1 MEAKSIRQILK
12 KYLLGKT
19 SQPENQVVDTW
30 FNSMEDN
37 QPLQLSDQER
47 QATQEEIWNRISPA
61 LVTARLRV
69 MPRWFKV
76 AAWAAAVAGIILTTV
91 LLFNQPA
98 KTDKPAFTE
107 ISTKNG
113 EKRTIAIS
121 DGSQLTLNAGTT
133 IYVYNDFSKERR
145 VDLVDG
151 EVFFNVQRDAK
162 RPFRISS
169 NGLTISV
176 LGTSFNVSNYSGLRK
191 MSVGVVTGK
200 VGITK
205 NNDTLGILQKTE
217 ELVYNKQL
225 ETYEIVPM
233 NESLLVWREGTLVL
247 NDLNFGEMTFLMQKN
262 FGINITTDDDKV
274 KNSRYTS
281 NLPTT
286 ITADEAVEVLAAIHH
301 LKIKKL
307 NNQFVLYQ

>member
-1 MEAKSIRQILK
+1 VEAKSIRQILK

-19 SQPENQVVDTW
+19 SQPENQAVETW
-30 FNSMEDN
+30 FSSMEDE
-37 QPLQLSDQER
+37 QPIRLSDQER
-47 QATQEEIWNRISPA
+47 HATQEEIWNRISPA

-76 AAWAAAVAGIILTTV
+76 AAWAAVVAGIITTV
-91 LLFNQPA
+91 VLFNQPA

-121 DGSQLTLNAGTT
+121 DGSKLTLNAGTT
-133 IYVYNDFSKERR
+133 IHVYNDFSEERR

-151 EVFFNVQRDAK
+151 EVFFDVARDINK
-162 RPFRISS
+162 PFRIGS

-205 NNDTLGILQKTE
+205 DNDTLGILQKAD
-217 ELVYNKQL
+217 ELVYNKELQ
-225 ETYEIVPM
+225 TYEIIPI
-233 NESLLVWREGTLVL
+233 NESMLVWREGTLVI
-247 NDLNFGEMTFLMQKN
+247 NDLNFNEMAFLMQKN
-262 FGINITTDDDKV
+262 FGISITAEDIKV
-274 KNSRYTS
+274 KTTRYTS

>member
-19 SQPENQVVDTW
+19 SQPENQAVETW
-30 FNSMEDN
+30 FSSMEDE
-37 QPLQLSDQER
+37 QPIRLSDQER
-47 QATQEEIWNRISPA
+47 HATQEEIWNRISPA

-69 MPRWFKV
+69 LPRWFKV
-76 AAWAAAVAGIILTTV
+76 AAWAAVVAGIITTV
-91 LLFNQPA
+91 VLFNQPA

-121 DGSQLTLNAGTT
+121 DGSTLTLNAGTT
-133 IYVYNDFSKERR
+133 IHVYNDFSEERR

-151 EVFFNVQRDAK
+151 EVFFDVARDINK
-162 RPFRISS
+162 PFRIGS

-176 LGTSFNVSNYSGLRK
+176 LGTSFNVSNYSALRK

-205 NNDTLGILQKTE
+205 NNDTLGILQKAD
-217 ELVYNKQL
+217 ELVYNKELQ
-225 ETYEIVPM
+225 TYEIIPI
-233 NESLLVWREGTLVL
+233 NESMLVWREGTLVI
-247 NDLNFGEMTFLMQKN
+247 NDLNFDEMAFLMQKN
-262 FGINITTDDDKV
+262 FGINITAEDIKV
-274 KNSRYTS
+274 KTTRYTS

>member
-19 SQPENQVVDTW
+19 SQPENQAVETW
-30 FNSMEDN
+30 FSSMEDE
-37 QPLQLSDQER
+37 QPIRLSDQER
-47 QATQEEIWNRISPA
+47 HATQEEIWNRISPA

-69 MPRWFKV
+69 LPRWFKV
-76 AAWAAAVAGIILTTV
+76 AAWAAVVAGIITTV
-91 LLFNQPA
+91 VLFNQPA

-121 DGSQLTLNAGTT
+121 DGSTLTLNAGTT
-133 IYVYNDFSKERR
+133 IHVYNDFSEERR

-151 EVFFNVQRDAK
+151 EVFFDVARDINK
-162 RPFRISS
+162 PFRIGS

-205 NNDTLGILQKTE
+205 NNDTLGILQKAD
-217 ELVYNKQL
+217 ELVYNKELQ
-225 ETYEIVPM
+225 TYEIIPI
-233 NESLLVWREGTLVL
+233 NESMLVWREGTLVL
-247 NDLNFGEMTFLMQKN
+247 NDLNFDEMAFLMQKN
-262 FGINITTDDDKV
+262 FGISITAEDIKV
-274 KNSRYTS
+274 KTTKYTS

>member
-19 SQPENQVVDTW
+19 SQPENQAVETW
-30 FNSMEDN
+30 FSSMEDE
-37 QPLQLSDQER
+37 QPIRLGDQER

-69 MPRWFKV
+69 LPRWFKV
-76 AAWAAAVAGIILTTV
+76 AAWAAVVAGIITTV
-91 LLFNQPA
+91 VLFNQPA

-121 DGSQLTLNAGTT
+121 DGSKLTLNAGTT
-133 IYVYNDFSKERR
+133 IHVYNDFSEERR

-151 EVFFNVQRDAK
+151 EVFFDVARDINK
-162 RPFRISS
+162 PFRIGS

-205 NNDTLGILQKTE
+205 NNDTLGILQKAD
-217 ELVYNKQL
+217 ELVYNKELQ
-225 ETYEIVPM
+225 TYEIIPV
-233 NESLLVWREGTLVL
+233 NESMLVWREGTLVL
-247 NDLNFGEMTFLMQKN
+247 NDLNFDEMAFLMQKN
-262 FGINITTDDDKV
+262 FGINITAEDIKV
-274 KNSRYTS
+274 KTTKYTS

>member
-19 SQPENQVVDTW
+19 SQPENQAVETW
-30 FNSMEDN
+30 FSSMEDE
-37 QPLQLSDQER
+37 QPIRLSDQER

-69 MPRWFKV
+69 LPRWFKV
-76 AAWAAAVAGIILTTV
+76 AAWAAVVAGIIITV
-91 LLFNQPA
+91 VLFNQPA
-98 KTDKPAFTE
+98 KTDKPVFTE

-121 DGSQLTLNAGTT
+121 DGSKLTLNAGTT
-133 IYVYNDFSKERR
+133 IHVYNDFSEERR

-151 EVFFNVQRDAK
+151 EVFFDVARDINK
-162 RPFRISS
+162 PFRIGS

-205 NNDTLGILQKTE
+205 NNDTLGILQKAD
-217 ELVYNKQL
+217 ELVYNKELQ
-225 ETYEIVPM
+225 TYEIIPI
-233 NESLLVWREGTLVL
+233 NESMLVWREGTLVI
-247 NDLNFGEMTFLMQKN
+247 NDLNFDEMAFLMQKN
-262 FGINITTDDDKV
+262 FGINITAEDIKV
-274 KNSRYTS
+274 KTTRYTS

>member
-19 SQPENQVVDTW
+19 SQPENQAVETW
-30 FNSMEDN
+30 FSSMEDE
-37 QPLQLSDQER
+37 QPIRLSDQER
-47 QATQEEIWNRISPA
+47 HATQEEIWNRISPA

-69 MPRWFKV
+69 LPRWFKV
-76 AAWAAAVAGIILTTV
+76 AAWAAVVAGIITTV
-91 LLFNQPA
+91 VLFNQPA

-121 DGSQLTLNAGTT
+121 DGSKLTLNAGTT
-133 IYVYNDFSKERR
+133 IHVYNDFSEERR

-151 EVFFNVQRDAK
+151 EVFFDVARDINK
-162 RPFRISS
+162 PFRIGS

-176 LGTSFNVSNYSGLRK
+176 LGTSFNVSNYSALRK

-205 NNDTLGILQKTE
+205 NNDTLGILQKAD
-217 ELVYNKQL
+217 ELVYNKELQ
-225 ETYEIVPM
+225 TYEIIPI
-233 NESLLVWREGTLVL
+233 NESMLVWREGTLVI
-247 NDLNFGEMTFLMQKN
+247 NDLNFDEMAFLMQKN
-262 FGINITTDDDKV
+262 FGINITAEDIKV
-274 KNSRYTS
+274 KTTRYTS

>member
-19 SQPENQVVDTW
+19 SQPENQAVETW
-30 FNSMEDN
+30 FSSMEDE
-37 QPLQLSDQER
+37 QPIRLSDQER
-47 QATQEEIWNRISPA
+47 HATQEEIWNRISPA

-76 AAWAAAVAGIILTTV
+76 AAWAAVVAGIITTV
-91 LLFNQPA
+91 VLFNQPA

-121 DGSQLTLNAGTT
+121 DGSKLTLNAGTT
-133 IYVYNDFSKERR
+133 IHVYNDFSEERR

-151 EVFFNVQRDAK
+151 EVFFDVARDINK
-162 RPFRISS
+162 PFRIGS

-205 NNDTLGILQKTE
+205 DNDTLGILQKAD
-217 ELVYNKQL
+217 ELVYNKELQ
-225 ETYEIVPM
+225 TYEIIPI
-233 NESLLVWREGTLVL
+233 NESMLVWREGTLVI
-247 NDLNFGEMTFLMQKN
+247 NDLNFNEMAFLMQKN
-262 FGINITTDDDKV
+262 FGISITAEDIKV
-274 KNSRYTS
+274 KTTRYTS

>member
-19 SQPENQVVDTW
+19 SQPENQAVETW
-30 FNSMEDN
+30 FSSMEDE
-37 QPLQLSDQER
+37 QPIRLSDQER
-47 QATQEEIWNRISPA
+47 HATQEEIWNRISPA

-69 MPRWFKV
+69 LPRWFKV
-76 AAWAAAVAGIILTTV
+76 AAWAAVVAGIITTV
-91 LLFNQPA
+91 VLFNQPA

-121 DGSQLTLNAGTT
+121 DGSTLTLNAGTT
-133 IYVYNDFSKERR
+133 IHVYNDFSEERR

-151 EVFFNVQRDAK
+151 EVFFDVARDINK
-162 RPFRISS
+162 PFRIGS

-205 NNDTLGILQKTE
+205 NNDTLGILQKAD
-217 ELVYNKQL
+217 ELVYNKELQ
-225 ETYEIVPM
+225 TYEIIPV
-233 NESLLVWREGTLVL
+233 NESMLVWREGTLVL
-247 NDLNFGEMTFLMQKN
+247 NDLNFDEMAFLMQKN
-262 FGINITTDDDKV
+262 FGISITAEDIKV
-274 KNSRYTS
+274 KTTKYTS

>member
-19 SQPENQVVDTW
+19 SQPENQAVETW
-30 FNSMEDN
+30 FSSMEDE
-37 QPLQLSDQER
+37 QPIRLSDQER

-69 MPRWFKV
+69 LPRWFKV
-76 AAWAAAVAGIILTTV
+76 AAWAAVVAGIITTV
-91 LLFNQPA
+91 VLFNQPA

-121 DGSQLTLNAGTT
+121 DGSKLTLNAGTT
-133 IYVYNDFSKERR
+133 IHVYNDFSEERR

-151 EVFFNVQRDAK
+151 EVFFDVARDINK
-162 RPFRISS
+162 PFRIGS

-205 NNDTLGILQKTE
+205 NNDTLGILQKAD
-217 ELVYNKQL
+217 ELVYNKELQ
-225 ETYEIVPM
+225 TYEIIPI
-233 NESLLVWREGTLVL
+233 NESMLVWREGTLVI
-247 NDLNFGEMTFLMQKN
+247 NDLNFDEMAFLMQKN
-262 FGINITTDDDKV
+262 FGISITAEDIKV
-274 KNSRYTS
+274 KTTRYTS

>member
-19 SQPENQVVDTW
+19 SQPENQAVETW
-30 FNSMEDN
+30 FSSMEDE
-37 QPLQLSDQER
+37 QPIRLSDQER

-69 MPRWFKV
+69 LPRWFKV
-76 AAWAAAVAGIILTTV
+76 AAWAAVVAGIITTV
-91 LLFNQPA
+91 VLFNQPA

-121 DGSQLTLNAGTT
+121 DGSTLTLNAGTT
-133 IYVYNDFSKERR
+133 IHVYNDFSEERR

-151 EVFFNVQRDAK
+151 EVFFDVARDINK
-162 RPFRISS
+162 PFRIGS

-205 NNDTLGILQKTE
+205 NNDTLGILQKAD
-217 ELVYNKQL
+217 ELVYNKELQ
-225 ETYEIVPM
+225 TYEIIPV
-233 NESLLVWREGTLVL
+233 NESMLVWREGTLVL
-247 NDLNFGEMTFLMQKN
+247 NDLNFDEMAFLMQKN
-262 FGINITTDDDKV
+262 FGINITAEDIKV
-274 KNSRYTS
+274 KTTKYTS